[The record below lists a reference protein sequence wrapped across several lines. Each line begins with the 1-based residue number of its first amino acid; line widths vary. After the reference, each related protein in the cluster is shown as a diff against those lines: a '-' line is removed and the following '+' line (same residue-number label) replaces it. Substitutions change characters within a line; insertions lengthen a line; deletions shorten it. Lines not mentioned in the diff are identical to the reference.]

1 MIAGP
6 ALLQRLNSAKTEL
19 PKIKPLY
26 KGINRPNRIILL
38 NIIFKVGWKQ
48 TALAS
53 INPLHEAGH
62 ASPPPD
68 DSPAES

>member
-26 KGINRPNRIILL
+26 KGINCPNRIILR
-38 NIIFKVGWKQ
+38 NIIFKV
-48 TALAS
+48 
-53 INPLHEAGH
+53 
-62 ASPPPD
+62 
-68 DSPAES
+68 DSCLSG